1 MRHSPNIRE
10 TFAAGRRQTPCRMR
24 LAHVLLAAVFATLAL
39 ALGHA
44 APATLDFDREKLDPG
59 QVAVPGRIVSNL
71 LLIEGSVGGAGPYYF
86 LVDTGS
92 SVTLVSDRVAAFVPG
107 FRTTPALT
115 PVQIVSAAGGATMLG
130 STTLP
135 SLELASARFANVRAA
150 VYDFVDFSNH
160 LGITVDGILGFPLFR
175 DVLLTLDYP
184 RSRAVLSPRFPARA
198 VPGIAIPF
206 ALEDSTRPIV
216 NVALGDKTF
225 MALVDSGS
233 DLPFTLDATGLNPPF
248 KSGPRTG
255 PLVATLSGNAPRQI
269 GRLADDLLLGT
280 CQIREPRVMLTDQLS
295 TVGAEILRNFTVTF
309 DQHRGLVIL
318 DSQRL
323 AAVKLS
329 SQRTTGL
336 SFARLPAEWRVLQ
349 ILDDAPATTQ
359 QIEPGDAIIG
369 IDGEP
374 ITKWNLDRFEKHLR
388 SADTVEYLF
397 RRDGRSYLVKVPV
410 YDLVP

>member
-1 MRHSPNIRE
+1 
-10 TFAAGRRQTPCRMR
+10 
-24 LAHVLLAAVFATLAL
+24 
-39 ALGHA
+39 
-44 APATLDFDREKLDPG
+44 
-59 QVAVPGRIVSNL
+59 
-71 LLIEGSVGGAGPYYF
+71 
-86 LVDTGS
+86 
-92 SVTLVSDRVAAFVPG
+92 
-107 FRTTPALT
+107 
-115 PVQIVSAAGGATMLG
+115 
-130 STTLP
+130 
-135 SLELASARFANVRAA
+135 
-150 VYDFVDFSNH
+150 
-160 LGITVDGILGFPLFR
+160 
-175 DVLLTLDYP
+175 
-184 RSRAVLSPRFPARA
+184 

-233 DLPFTLDATGLNPPF
+233 DLPSPSTPRSEPTLQVRPAH
-248 KSGPRTG
+248 R

-295 TVGAEILRNFTVTF
+295 TIGAEILRNFTVTF
-309 DQHRGLVIL
+309 DQHRGLVVL
-318 DSQRL
+318 DSARP
-323 AAVKLS
+323 AAVKLP

-349 ILDDAPATTQ
+349 VLDDAPEATQ
-359 QIEPGDAIIG
+359 QIDPGDAIIG

-388 SADTVEYLF
+388 SADTIEYLF
-397 RRDGRSYLVKVPV
+397 RRNGRSYLVKVPV

>member
-1 MRHSPNIRE
+1 MRPFLHTRE
-10 TFAAGRRQTPCRMR
+10 TFASGHRLNRNRMR
-24 LAHVLLAAVFATLAL
+24 LARFLLAGLLGLLAL
-39 ALGHA
+39 PPASA
-44 APATLDFDREKLDPG
+44 APAVLDFDHEKLDPS
-59 QVAVPGRIVSNL
+59 QVAVPGLVASNL
-71 LLIEGSVGGAGPYYF
+71 LLVEGTVGGAGPYYF

-92 SVTLVSDRVAAFVPG
+92 SVTLVSDRIAATVPG
-107 FRTTPALT
+107 YRTTPALN
-115 PVQIVSAAGGATMLG
+115 PMQVVSAAGGATLLG

-135 SLELASARFANVRAA
+135 SLELGKANFANVRAA

-184 RSRAVLSPRFPARA
+184 RNRAVLTPRFPARA

-206 ALEDSTRPIV
+206 ALEEGSRPII

-233 DLPFTLDATGLNPPF
+233 DMPFTLDTTGLNPPF
-248 KSGPRTG
+248 KSGPRPG

-269 GRLADDLLLGT
+269 GRLADTLCLGT
-280 CQIREPRVMLTDQLS
+280 CEIREPRVMLTDQLS
-295 TVGAEILRNFTVTF
+295 TIGAEILRHFTVAF
-309 DQHRGLVIL
+309 DQRRGLVIL
-318 DSQRL
+318 EPERN
-323 AAVKLS
+323 APVKLP

-349 ILDDAPATTQ
+349 VLDDAPDATQ

-374 ITKWNLDRFEKHLR
+374 IVKWNLDRFEKQLR
-388 SADTVEYLF
+388 SSDTVEYLF

-410 YDLVP
+410 YDLIP